1 MAQAQAFQ
9 GALQA
14 HERIRRSTDLPN
26 FYGQKDK
33 DTIDAQDFLARFE
46 SASIIANWVPAVV
59 APAEPNYAN
68 KCEQFYLLLRGKAV
82 DWWKSLL
89 DIPDFN
95 QRNWPAIRA
104 EFIASYCPRY
114 TARTACL
121 SFTDL
126 SQQNGETVH
135 DFYLRVSRAYQL
147 LKDTRFPEVVARR
160 LADPDMDP
168 EDGRL
173 ARVQAFGNNS
183 KLEGVEDMGR
193 YLIQQLFTA
202 GLHEEIRIKTME
214 ANERSFLDAYKRAML
229 IETIVKD
236 KRGAKPLVTQIRD
249 TDEDDDEPQ
258 DDEDEELM
266 DQVNAIRKSRG
277 KPPIRF
283 SQRSKS
289 SLTISCRYCKQNGHF
304 QKDCRKRQTAKA
316 PMVDQFG
323 KPYTF
328 ARKIHSVEE
337 EDEENQDEPEI
348 ASIDAKNFYGL
359 GDFNVCSIRAESTSH
374 LNSTQMF

>member
-1 MAQAQAFQ
+1 MAQALQ

-59 APAEPNYAN
+59 APAVPNYAN

-89 DIPDFN
+89 DIPDFD
-95 QRNWPAIRA
+95 QRDWPSIRA
-104 EFIASYCPRY
+104 EYIASYCPRY

-147 LKDTRFPEVVARR
+147 LKDTRFPEVAARR
-160 LADPDMDP
+160 LADPDLDA
-168 EDGRL
+168 EAGRL
-173 ARVQAFGNNS
+173 ARVQAFGDNS
-183 KLEGVEDMGR
+183 KMEGVEDMGR

-214 ANERSFLDAYKRAML
+214 ADERSFLEAYKRAML
-229 IETIVKD
+229 IETIIKD
-236 KRGAKPLVTQIRD
+236 KRGSKPLVTQVRD
-249 TDEDDDEPQ
+249 PEEDDTEPQ

-266 DQVNAIRKSRG
+266 DQVNAIRKNRG

-283 SQRSKS
+283 AQRSKS
-289 SLTISCRYCKQNGHF
+289 SIAINCRYCKLNGHF
-304 QKDCRKRQTAKA
+304 QKDCRKRLAAKA
-316 PMVDQFG
+316 PMVDQNG

-328 ARKIHSVEE
+328 TRKLNSVEE
-337 EDEENQDEPEI
+337 EDEDQEEPEI
-348 ASIDAKNFYGL
+348 ASIDATAFYGI
-359 GDFNVCSIRAESTSH
+359 CSIRAESTSH